1 MYNSFDFLV
10 VIFFPNLCS
19 KVNKYSTLQDSNYMF
34 YMGYLFTAAGYPLCE
49 SVRNIFLFFNIKIN
63 LTFENHKNTFLVIT
77 YYSIW
82 TVKN

>member
-1 MYNSFDFLV
+1 
-10 VIFFPNLCS
+10 
-19 KVNKYSTLQDSNYMF
+19 MF
-34 YMGYLFTAAGYPLCE
+34 YMGYLFTAVGYPLCE